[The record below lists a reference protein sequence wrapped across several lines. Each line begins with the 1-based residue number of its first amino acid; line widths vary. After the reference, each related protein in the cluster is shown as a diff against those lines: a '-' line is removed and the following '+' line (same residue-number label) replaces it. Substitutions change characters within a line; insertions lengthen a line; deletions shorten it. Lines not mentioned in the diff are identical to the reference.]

1 MRNFVHPFTAVSA
14 AVCGFALLPI
24 YCAAFAQE
32 PQQPQVVDGMAA
44 IVNGDVITYSQ
55 VRQLSAPREKL
66 LRSQFTGQELENKL
80 QEVRKLA
87 LKDLIDRRLIIQAF
101 KKESYQIPD
110 HIVDQRVHDII
121 RESFGGDRNTF
132 VKTLEAQSYSL
143 GEFKEKEMERIIVSA
158 MRSHNVKTNYIISP
172 TKIEDFYR
180 KHRDLFTT
188 KEEIKFRMIMISG
201 QKDTGNA
208 QAQKSLAEEVLGKL
222 AAGGEFEQTAQIY
235 SEDSTKENGGDWG
248 WIGRNTLA
256 APLENQYAGRQNQQY
271 HRLRRQLL
279 HLEGGRQTRRHHQI
293 AGRSARRY
301 REKTDSGRSAAN
313 SGTLGRQPP
322 PKSLYPPVL
331 IKRSTSGACFSVLA
345 CS

>member
-1 MRNFVHPFTAVSA
+1 MRTFVHPFAALLA
-14 AVCGFALLPI
+14 AVCAFALLPI
-24 YCAAFAQE
+24 CRAAFAQE
-32 PQQPQVVDGMAA
+32 AQVVDGIAA
-44 IVNGDVITYSQ
+44 VVNGDVITFSQ

-80 QEVRKLA
+80 QEVHKLA

-101 KKESYQIPD
+101 KKESFQIPD
-110 HIVDQRVHDII
+110 HIVDQRVHDIV

-132 VKTLEAQSYSL
+132 VKTLEAQNYSL

-188 KEEIKFRMIMISG
+188 KEEIKLRMIMVSG

-208 QAQKSLAEEVLGKL
+208 QAQKALAEEVLGKL
-222 AAGGEFEQTAQIY
+222 ASGGEFEQVAQIY

-248 WIGRNTLA
+248 WIQRNTLA
-256 APLENQYAGRQNQQY
+256 APLEKFAFNMPVGRISSIIDYAGNYYILKVEDKR
-271 HRLRRQLL
+271 
-279 HLEGGRQTRRHHQI
+279 GGTTKSLAEARSDIEKKLIQDEAAQI
-293 AGRSARRY
+293 QERWIASL
-301 REKTDSGRSAAN
+301 REKAYI
-313 SGTLGRQPP
+313 RQ
-322 PKSLYPPVL
+322 
-331 IKRSTSGACFSVLA
+331 F
-345 CS
+345 

>member
-1 MRNFVHPFTAVSA
+1 MRTFVHPFAAVLA
-14 AVCGFALLPI
+14 AVCAFALLPI
-24 YCAAFAQE
+24 CRAAFAQE
-32 PQQPQVVDGMAA
+32 AQVVDGIAA
-44 IVNGDVITYSQ
+44 VVNGDVITFSQ

-101 KKESYQIPD
+101 KKESFQIPD
-110 HIVDQRVHDII
+110 HIVDQRVHDIV

-132 VKTLEAQSYSL
+132 VKTLEAQNYSL

-188 KEEIKFRMIMISG
+188 KEEIKLRMIMISG

-208 QAQKSLAEEVLGKL
+208 QAQKALAEEVLGKL
-222 AAGGEFEQTAQIY
+222 ASGGEFEQVAQIY

-248 WIGRNTLA
+248 WIQRNTLA
-256 APLENQYAGRQNQQY
+256 APLEKFAFNMPVGRISSIIDYAGNYYILKVEDKR
-271 HRLRRQLL
+271 
-279 HLEGGRQTRRHHQI
+279 GGTTKSLAEARSDIEKKLIQDEAAQI
-293 AGRSARRY
+293 QERWIASL
-301 REKTDSGRSAAN
+301 REKAYI
-313 SGTLGRQPP
+313 RQ
-322 PKSLYPPVL
+322 
-331 IKRSTSGACFSVLA
+331 F
-345 CS
+345 